1 MWGELVRRV
10 LAESRSERVHEAKS
24 NAVWKASF
32 RAAEQRVREDGACDE
47 FFRHTKHWAFVVKGV
62 PPIHID
68 PLETRRILTQQLYEL
83 HRTRWDSFRKSRH
96 LPTATSV

>member
-1 MWGELVRRV
+1 MWGELVRRILV
-10 LAESRSERVHEAKS
+10 ENRNEQVHAAKS
-24 NAVWKASF
+24 MAVWEASF

-47 FFRHTKHWAFVVKGV
+47 FFRHTKHWAFKVKGV

-83 HRTRWDSFRKSRH
+83 HCTRWESFRRSKHSDIN
-96 LPTATSV
+96 